1 MEWIVIPLS
10 IIIGL
15 IICPELRGDFGKGW
29 LFSDDDKEEDDD
41 DDKEEDD
48 DDDNED
54 LNEDKRI

>member
-29 LFSDDDKEEDDD
+29 LFSDDDKEEDDN
-41 DDKEEDD
+41 EN
-48 DDDNED
+48 NED